1 MIGSVNWFKETVLD
15 FNANLCYA
23 QNEENGCGAKPILLN
38 FSLNLFKCFRNYIL
52 DRQ

>member
-1 MIGSVNWFKETVLD
+1 MIGSVNFFKETVLD
-15 FNANLCYA
+15 FNVNLCYA
-23 QNEENGCGAKPILLN
+23 QNEENGLGAKPILLN